1 MIENN
6 NEIKALGIIEVSK
19 EVNRVNIANKVIET
33 DKKTS
38 VVSENELIK
47 QLERKNLLLLQQTVK
62 SIAKYSDY
70 QEVIGVL
77 FSEKNNLI
85 ASNNRVTSK
94 IKNLLG
100 NITLSYQAFKKLCQ
114 SSKTFKVEPFGSCY
128 YLTEANQ
135 NLLGQVCQ
143 LFSVTNSDNHSDKW
157 QKSNGI
163 VVPLLGKNQ
172 KLLGLIFV
180 GSPENN
186 QLPTNKNILPILSFT
201 SEFLK
206 NYLYP
211 TQKTEVSLTNNL
223 EKTQFANTGKTLDRT
238 RQQFIAM
245 LVHDIRSPMTT
256 ILGTLDLF
264 LIKSRQK
271 AEIKLTPNMIS
282 LISAAHDSC
291 GQVIHLVTEL
301 LDLFRMEQ
309 LPLQLNKTA
318 IIPQELMSKVVEECY
333 NSALEK
339 QIRLNFGCQLDLKPI
354 IVDVHYLQ
362 RALINLLNNAI
373 KYTPENGNIWF
384 EARLLDSD
392 NNLTFTVI
400 DSGSGISE
408 EEQSYIFDPY
418 YQASNRSGQLG
429 IGLGLAIVKN
439 IALAHKG
446 NVSVKSQVGVGSAF
460 SLSIPIS

>member
-70 QEVIGVL
+70 QEIIGVL

-85 ASNNRVTSK
+85 ASNSRVTSK
-94 IKNLLG
+94 SKNLLS
-100 NITLSYQAFKKLCQ
+100 NFTLSYQAFKKLCQ
-114 SSKTFKVEPFGSCY
+114 SHKIFKVDTFGSCY

-143 LFSVTNSDNHSDKW
+143 LFSVTSSQPDKW
-157 QKSNGI
+157 QKGNGI

-186 QLPTNKNILPILSFT
+186 QLPTNKNILPILSFA

-211 TQKTEVSLTNNL
+211 IQKTDVSQNNNL

-238 RQQFIAM
+238 RQQFVAM

-256 ILGTLDLF
+256 VLGTLDLF

-309 LPLQLNKTA
+309 LPLQLNKTT

-339 QIRLNFGCQLDLKPI
+339 QIRLNFGCQADLKPI

>member
-19 EVNRVNIANKVIET
+19 EVNRVNITNKVIEK
-33 DKKTS
+33 DQKTPAI
-38 VVSENELIK
+38 SEDELTK

-62 SIAKYSDY
+62 SIVKYSDY
-70 QEVIGVL
+70 QEVIGIL

-94 IKNLLG
+94 IKNLLS
-100 NITLSYQAFKKLCQ
+100 NLTLSYQAFKKLCQ
-114 SSKTFKVEPFGSCY
+114 SSKTFKVDAFGSCY
-128 YLTEANQ
+128 YLTETNQ
-135 NLLGQVCQ
+135 SLLGQVCQ
-143 LFSVTNSDNHSDKW
+143 LFSLADSHSDKW
-157 QKSNGI
+157 QKGNGI

-172 KLLGLIFV
+172 KLLGIIFV

-186 QLPTNKNILPILSFT
+186 QVPTNKNVLSILSFT
-201 SEFLK
+201 SEFLR

-211 TQKTEVSLTNNL
+211 IQKTEVSQNNNL
-223 EKTQFANTGKTLDRT
+223 EKTHFASNGKTLDRT
-238 RQQFIAM
+238 RQQFVAM

-256 ILGTLDLF
+256 VLGTLDLL

-271 AEIKLTPNMIS
+271 TEIKLTPNMIS
-282 LISAAHDSC
+282 LISTAHDSC

-339 QIRLNFGCQLDLKPI
+339 QIRLNFGCQADIKPI
-354 IVDVHYLQ
+354 IVDIHYLQ

-384 EARLLDSD
+384 EARLSDSN

-446 NVSVKSQVGVGSAF
+446 NVSVKSQLGVGSAF

>member
-1 MIENN
+1 
-6 NEIKALGIIEVSK
+6 
-19 EVNRVNIANKVIET
+19 
-33 DKKTS
+33 
-38 VVSENELIK
+38 
-47 QLERKNLLLLQQTVK
+47 
-62 SIAKYSDY
+62 
-70 QEVIGVL
+70 
-77 FSEKNNLI
+77 
-85 ASNNRVTSK
+85 NNRVTSK
-94 IKNLLG
+94 IKNLLS
-100 NITLSYQAFKKLCQ
+100 NFTLSYQAFKKLCQ
-114 SSKTFKVEPFGSCY
+114 SSKTFKIDPFGSCY
-128 YLTEANQ
+128 YLAETNQ
-135 NLLGQVCQ
+135 SLLGQICQ
-143 LFSVTNSDNHSDKW
+143 LFSVTNSHSDKW
-157 QKSNGI
+157 QKGNGI

-172 KLLGLIFV
+172 KLLGMIFV

-186 QLPTNKNILPILSFT
+186 QLPTYKNVLPILSFT
-201 SEFLK
+201 NEFLR

-211 TQKTEVSLTNNL
+211 IQKTEVIPNNNL
-223 EKTQFANTGKTLDRT
+223 EKTQFANSSKTLDRT
-238 RQQFIAM
+238 RQQFVAM

-256 ILGTLDLF
+256 VLGTLDLF

-291 GQVIHLVTEL
+291 GQIIHLVTEL

-339 QIRLNFGCQLDLKPI
+339 QIRLNFGCQSDIKPI
-354 IVDVHYLQ
+354 IVDIHYLQ

-384 EARLLDSD
+384 EARLSDLD

-446 NVSVKSQVGVGSAF
+446 NVSVKSQVGIGSAF